1 VKEEREEIYFY
12 DSLLHIINLKKMSLL
27 KEQEGSIEKEKEGK
41 DSLLKKEC
49 ERKKRRNLF
58 L

>member
-1 VKEEREEIYFY
+1 MI
-12 DSLLHIINLKKMSLL
+12 LL
-27 KEQEGSIEKEKEGK
+27 KEQEGSIEKEKEGE

-49 ERKKRRNLF
+49 EKRKRRNLF

>member
-1 VKEEREEIYFY
+1 
-12 DSLLHIINLKKMSLL
+12 MSLL

-49 ERKKRRNLF
+49 ERRKRRNLF